1 MVNARYAS
9 QLHDLKPNLSGRLL
23 TSRMTST
30 KPGMSPFRICAR
42 FLKDESAVT
51 AVEYAL
57 IGGFIALAIIVSVS
71 TLGTRLSIK
80 YNAVASNL
88 S

>member
-1 MVNARYAS
+1 
-9 QLHDLKPNLSGRLL
+9 
-23 TSRMTST
+23 
-30 KPGMSPFRICAR
+30 MSPIRICAR

-57 IGGFIALAIIVSVS
+57 IGGFIALAIIVSIS
-71 TLGTRLSIK
+71 TLGGRLSIK
-80 YNAVASNL
+80 YNTVASDL

>member
-1 MVNARYAS
+1 
-9 QLHDLKPNLSGRLL
+9 
-23 TSRMTST
+23 MTLRN
-30 KPGMSPFRICAR
+30 PGMSPIRICAR

-57 IGGFIALAIIVSVS
+57 IGGFIALAIIVPVS
-71 TLGTRLSIK
+71 TLGTRLSIR
-80 YNAVASNL
+80 YNTVASGL

>member
-1 MVNARYAS
+1 MTTR
-9 QLHDLKPNLSGRLL
+9 KPS
-23 TSRMTST
+23 
-30 KPGMSPFRICAR
+30 MSPIRICAR

-57 IGGFIALAIIVSVS
+57 IGGFIALAIIVSIS
-71 TLGTRLSIK
+71 TLGGRLSIK
-80 YNAVASNL
+80 YNTVASDL